1 MFPTSR
7 NRVQSI
13 PYHLT
18 LLNIPLR
25 TLVHSIFSRSI
36 NFVWEETLYSVSS
49 SQSPGVHSIVLENE
63 VNFLE
68 WVTPQTFIEIRN
80 DEFIVGNRSFHI
92 LPQSMVEMFP
102 HQKKYEL
109 SRLHVE
115 LIYELEQRIK
125 EERTLSVFSFDNND
139 KTLATQM
146 SWFMMFLQRPT
157 VIHACR
163 ILGLGQGLTPL
174 GDDILFG
181 HILAMNCF
189 ENNLPYIQHI
199 QSKLNQTVRI
209 SAQMLED
216 VYQRHYSVIYREFLD
231 SFFLEYRW
239 KHLDEILSFGASSGV
254 GILTGFLFGLKKEM
268 TNERI

>member
-18 LLNIPLR
+18 LLNTPLR
-25 TLVHSIFSRSI
+25 TLVHSVFSRSI

-49 SQSPGVHSIVLENE
+49 LQSPGVHSIVLENE

-80 DEFIVGNRSFHI
+80 EEFIVGNRSFHI
-92 LPQSMVEMFP
+92 LPQSMVEIFP
-102 HQKKYEL
+102 YQKRYKL
-109 SRLHVE
+109 FPQHVE
-115 LIYELEQRIK
+115 LICELEQRLK
-125 EERTLSVFSFDNND
+125 EERTISVFSFDNND

-157 VIHACR
+157 VLHASR

-216 VYQRHYSVIYREFLD
+216 VYHRHYSMIYREFLD